1 MIAMHV
7 IGLSIDEQNQSPVVV
22 LRDNS
27 GELLFSVWLGALEAI
42 AISLSLSG
50 GQLPRPLTHDLLLN
64 VLQSCGASLTSVSI
78 THQQEGIYH
87 ARLSI
92 QQGPDNLDI
101 DCRPSD
107 AITLAVRLGL
117 PVYVSPELLHKST
130 TASAPDS
137 ADKALLLQ
145 SPIEIAAYI
154 QHQSSMRLRRSLVKI
169 SSAKKNPTPQSPH
182 QKNSQT
188 APLAADST
196 KDEEQRCADLLRS
209 LEPES
214 RRKM

>member
-22 LRDNS
+22 LRDDS
-27 GELLFSVWLGALEAI
+27 GERLLSVWLGALEAI

-78 THQQEGIYH
+78 THRQEGIYH
-87 ARLSI
+87 ARLSL
-92 QQGPDNLDI
+92 QQGPHSMDI

-117 PVYVSPELLHKST
+117 PVYVSPELLHKSENV
-130 TASAPDS
+130 SAPDS
-137 ADKALLLQ
+137 ADKTLLLQ

-154 QHQSSMRLRRSLVKI
+154 QHQSSMRLRRSLAKI
-169 SSAKKNPTPQSPH
+169 SATQKSPSPQSP
-182 QKNSQT
+182 SQDAVKPS
-188 APLAADST
+188 APPAAPIS
-196 KDEEQRCADLLRS
+196 DEEQRCAELLRS

>member
-7 IGLSIDEQNQSPVVV
+7 IGLSIDEHNQSPVVV
-22 LRDNS
+22 LRDDS
-27 GELLFSVWLGALEAI
+27 GEVLFSVWLGALEAI

-64 VLQSCGASLTSVSI
+64 VLQSCGASLNSVAI
-78 THQQEGIYH
+78 THQHEGVYH
-87 ARLSI
+87 ASLSLR
-92 QQGPDNLDI
+92 QGPHSMTI

-117 PVYVSPELLHKST
+117 PVHVSPELLPKAKPAGRAD
-130 TASAPDS
+130 TAEQ
-137 ADKALLLQ
+137 ALLFQ
-145 SPIEIAAYI
+145 SPIEIAAYV
-154 QHQSSMRLRRSLVKI
+154 QHQSSMRLRRSLLK
-169 SSAKKNPTPQSPH
+169 SPTPKGNPPQQDEKP
-182 QKNSQT
+182 
-188 APLAADST
+188 APNNATDE
-196 KDEEQRCADLLRS
+196 EEQRSAALLRS

>member
-7 IGLSIDEQNQSPVVV
+7 IGLSIDEQNQSPIVI
-22 LRDNS
+22 LRDTS
-27 GELLFSVWLGALEAI
+27 GQILFSVWLGALEAI

-64 VLQSCGASLTSVSI
+64 VLQSCGGSLTSVSI
-78 THQQEGIYH
+78 THQHEGIYY
-87 ARLSI
+87 ASLTL
-92 QQGPDNLDI
+92 QQGEHSITI

-107 AITLAVRLGL
+107 AITLAVRLNL
-117 PVYVSPELLHKST
+117 PIYISPDLLHRSQNT
-130 TASAPDS
+130 TDNAEQ
-137 ADKALLLQ
+137 LLSPQ

-154 QHQSSMRLRRSLVKI
+154 QHQSSMRLRRSLAKI
-169 SSAKKNPTPQSPH
+169 STNKDSPSTQAPAPTSSPTH
-182 QKNSQT
+182 KAGET
-188 APLAADST
+188 
-196 KDEEQRCADLLRS
+196 EEERCADLLRS